1 MSSEDSSS
9 SPSGPKIGQ
18 ILKQA
23 RIEQG
28 LSLQQVEQATKIRAR
43 YLEELER
50 GNFGV
55 LPAVYVR
62 GSLRTYAD
70 HLRLDGEALTR
81 ELKHWQPSPHERRAP
96 MYGEPSKKSDA
107 DRSLISLDNPPAGAG
122 DQGIVEDKGDARP
135 TTMLPMD
142 SRYYLYVLGSGA
154 LVVSILAAA
163 VALAS
168 TPMGNDEP
176 TVSQVLKPMASPVTL
191 ASDEGSADA
200 YHHLQWEGDEP
211 GAGDEGDGRPL
222 REQAGSPPD
231 GGAEEYRG
239 AGQSPPDEGAKEYR
253 GAGQVGQI
261 GQDQGNGPHYWAG
274 DSRDTTT
281 TASSPTTIEVAPATT
296 KANTTPTPQ
305 PLPPTTAE
313 PAPPATTEVTVRN
326 DQDADAGVQV
336 SDRRVIRDN
345 EVVATNAADITKA
358 PEPATAP
365 LAE

>member
-81 ELKHWQPSPHERRAP
+81 ELKHWQASPHEQRAP
-96 MYGEPSKKSDA
+96 MHGEPSKKSDA
-107 DRSLISLDNPPAGAG
+107 DRSLISLGSPPAGAEG
-122 DQGIVEDKGDARP
+122 QSMVEDRGDARP
-135 TTMLPMD
+135 TTMLPVG
-142 SRYYLYVLGSGA
+142 SRYYLYFLGSGA

-168 TPMGNDEP
+168 TPMGEDEP

-200 YHHLQWEGDEP
+200 HRLQLEGDEP

-222 REQAGSPPD
+222 RERAGSPPAGD
-231 GGAEEYRG
+231 AE
-239 AGQSPPDEGAKEYR
+239 EYR

-261 GQDQGNGPHYWAG
+261 GQDQGNGPHYYWAG

-281 TASSPTTIEVAPATT
+281 TASSSPTTLEVAPATT

-336 SDRRVIRDN
+336 SDRRVVRDN
-345 EVVATNAADITKA
+345 EVFSTNAADTTKA